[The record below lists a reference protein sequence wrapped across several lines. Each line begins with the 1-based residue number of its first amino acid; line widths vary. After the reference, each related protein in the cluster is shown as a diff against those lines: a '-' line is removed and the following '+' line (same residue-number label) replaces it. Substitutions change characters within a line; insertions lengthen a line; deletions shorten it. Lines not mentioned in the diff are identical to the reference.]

1 MGYRLAKVGPEL
13 NHLLFMN
20 DQVKLFAR
28 SEKEVDSLV
37 QTVRICSEDI
47 GMEMGISK
55 YAVVTMHKGNRV
67 KATGIQLPNGGR
79 LHDPDESGYKYLG
92 ILELDDIL
100 VTEMKEKVQNAYF
113 EVQ

>member
-1 MGYRLAKVGPEL
+1 MVFRSTGMGYRLVKEGPEL
-13 NHLLFMN
+13 SHLLLM
-20 DQVKLFAR
+20 DGLKLFAR

-37 QTVRICSEDI
+37 QTVRICSEDL

-55 YAVVTMHKGNRV
+55 CAVVTMHKGNRV
-67 KATGIQLPNGGR
+67 KATGIQLPNGER

-100 VTEMKEKVQNAYF
+100 VTEMKE
-113 EVQ
+113 